1 MDHTYFTWPDRRFR
15 YDCRGCAAC
24 CKGHGIGLDVAGGQ
38 LVQLL
43 ARRPALA
50 AFLRRRGE
58 AITAFN
64 PRDRCWFLTGDGLC
78 RIEVEDGR
86 AAKPASCRL
95 FPFNRVFRLG
105 PYTIVDYNSVIC
117 PLQVGDD
124 GVGHAEVIAE
134 IAGIADPTVIGTP
147 LPARDAA
154 AEGRAFVDTERAIAA
169 AIFAAPGD
177 LAAAWAA
184 QADAAA
190 LDRERAVASA
200 AFAAILGSGGGGG
213 GGGGGDGGGG
223 CGGAEGGGGGT
234 FDTAGGDGGGRTR
247 DTAGGN
253 GANGAGTRDTAGG
266 DGGGSAGAWD
276 AAGGDGAGGG
286 RTRDTAGGNG
296 GGSDGGG
303 GGGGGAAEG
312 GGGGGEGGGGDGGG
326 GGGGSGAAWQ
336 VPSPATLTAAGWLT
350 PSLRFNEL
358 YGPRQYAPRSTMAP
372 VLARMW
378 LAWLGFAAL
387 GEQLAERPLGLQEL
401 TTLWSE
407 QAPLM
412 HAVARW
418 TEAPALKPGPI
429 ELPGVDPQGLVRSLA
444 RSFIDNRKAR
454 RPLGE
459 LVAALPGDASARVT
473 ALKSADAILRA
484 GFAGR

>member
-1 MDHTYFTWPDRRFR
+1 MADRVRETIKGQRPSARLDSSAYSRVVEHVYFTWPDRRFR
-15 YDCRGCAAC
+15 YECRGCGAC

-43 ARRPALA
+43 ARRPALT

-64 PRDRCWFLTGDGLC
+64 PRDRCWFLADDGLC

-95 FPFNRVFRLG
+95 FPFNRVFRIG
-105 PYTIVDYNSVIC
+105 AYTIVDYNSVIC
-117 PLQVGDD
+117 PLTVGD
-124 GVGHAEVIAE
+124 GGITHAEVATE
-134 IAGIADPTVIGTP
+134 IAAIADPTVVGTP
-147 LPARDAA
+147 LAARDPQ
-154 AEGRAFVDTERAIAA
+154 AEGRAFVDAERAIAS

-190 LDRERAVASA
+190 LDRECATATA
-200 AFAAILGSGGGGG
+200 AFTTLL
-213 GGGGGDGGGG
+213 
-223 CGGAEGGGGGT
+223 
-234 FDTAGGDGGGRTR
+234 DTTWQPP
-247 DTAGGN
+247 
-253 GANGAGTRDTAGG
+253 
-266 DGGGSAGAWD
+266 SA
-276 AAGGDGAGGG
+276 
-286 RTRDTAGGNG
+286 
-296 GGSDGGG
+296 
-303 GGGGGAAEG
+303 
-312 GGGGGEGGGGDGGG
+312 
-326 GGGGSGAAWQ
+326 
-336 VPSPATLTAAGWLT
+336 ATLTAASWLT

-358 YGPRQYAPRSTMAP
+358 YGPRQYAPRGAMAP

-387 GEQLAERPLGLQEL
+387 GEQLAGRALGLQEL

-429 ELPGVDPQGLVRSLA
+429 DLPGVDPQNLVRSLA
-444 RSFIDNRKAR
+444 QAFVDNRKAKK
-454 RPLGE
+454 PLGD
-459 LVAALPGDASARVT
+459 LVAAMPRDATARVT
-473 ALKSADAILRA
+473 AIKTAESVLRA